1 MEQMMNARVPQLL
14 KVLALPAALLLAGA
28 ADATVF
34 PKELRGTWDI
44 GPEACRLPL
53 SADSDTVIR
62 IEARRLVGFENVDT
76 PRRITRLST
85 GVLAW
90 SVASES
96 NVAPGVSLEDI
107 YVLKGDNLTVTD
119 GETTRTYRR
128 CR

>member
-1 MEQMMNARVPQLL
+1 MNARVPQLL

>member
-28 ADATVF
+28 ADAVVF

>member
-28 ADATVF
+28 ADAVVF

-119 GETTRTYRR
+119 GETTKTYRR

>member
-1 MEQMMNARVPQLL
+1 MMNARVPQLL

-28 ADATVF
+28 ADAVVF

-119 GETTRTYRR
+119 GETTKTYRR

>member
-1 MEQMMNARVPQLL
+1 MMNARVPQLL

>member
-1 MEQMMNARVPQLL
+1 MNARVPQLL

-28 ADATVF
+28 ADAVVF

>member
-1 MEQMMNARVPQLL
+1 MEQKMGTRVLQGL
-14 KVLALPAALLLAGA
+14 KVLALTAAILLIGA
-28 ADATVF
+28 ADAAVF
-34 PKELRGTWDI
+34 PKELRGTWNI
-44 GPEACRLPL
+44 GPELCKLPL

-62 IEARRLVGFENVDT
+62 IEARRLLGFENVDT

-96 NVAPGVSLEDI
+96 SVAPGISLEDI
-107 YVLKGDNLTVTD
+107 YVLKGDTLTVTD
-119 GETTRTYRR
+119 GETTKTYRR

>member
-1 MEQMMNARVPQLL
+1 MNTRVLQWL
-14 KVLALPAALLLAGA
+14 KVLALSAAVLLTGA
-28 ADATVF
+28 ADAAVF
-34 PKELRGTWDI
+34 PKALRGTWNI
-44 GPEACRLPL
+44 GPELCRLPV

-76 PRRITRLST
+76 PRRITRLSA

-96 NVAPGVSLEDI
+96 SIAPGISLEDI

-119 GETTRTYRR
+119 GETTKTYRR

>member
-1 MEQMMNARVPQLL
+1 MSTRVLQWL
-14 KVLALPAALLLAGA
+14 KVLALSAAVLLTGA
-28 ADATVF
+28 ADAAVF
-34 PKELRGTWDI
+34 PKELRGTWNI
-44 GPEACRLPL
+44 GPELCRLPL

-96 NVAPGVSLEDI
+96 NVAPGISLEDI

-119 GETTRTYRR
+119 GETTKTYRR

>member
-1 MEQMMNARVPQLL
+1 MMNARVPQLL

-28 ADATVF
+28 ADAVVF

>member
-1 MEQMMNARVPQLL
+1 LL

-28 ADATVF
+28 ADAVVF

-119 GETTRTYRR
+119 GETTKTYRR

>member
-1 MEQMMNARVPQLL
+1 MNARVPQLL

-28 ADATVF
+28 ADAVVF

-119 GETTRTYRR
+119 GETTKTYRR

>member
-1 MEQMMNARVPQLL
+1 MNARVPQLL
-14 KVLALPAALLLAGA
+14 RVLALPAALLLAGA
-28 ADATVF
+28 ADAVVF

>member
-1 MEQMMNARVPQLL
+1 MEQKMSTRVLQWL
-14 KVLALPAALLLAGA
+14 KVLALSAAVLLTGA
-28 ADATVF
+28 ADAAVF
-34 PKELRGTWDI
+34 PKELRGTWNI
-44 GPEACRLPL
+44 GPELCRLPL

-96 NVAPGVSLEDI
+96 NVAPGISLEDI

-119 GETTRTYRR
+119 GETTKTYRR